1 MEAVILGCGEAFDEA
16 LPNTSILVRSG
27 LTVLLDCGYSA
38 PPQVWK
44 AEPDP
49 NAIDLI
55 YISHPHADHYFG
67 LPALLGRM
75 WEDGRTKPLA
85 ILSQPVVLNQARELM
100 EYGYRS
106 LAARFSYPIEYRE
119 AAPGR
124 TVESGGVAF
133 DFAESRH
140 AVPNLA
146 VRIEA
151 GGKRLCYS
159 GDGMF
164 TAQGRKL
171 FAGADLL
178 IHEAYFFDPSP
189 VHADIGSILALAP
202 QEGIRRVALVHV
214 QRGLRRQPER
224 IHEAIRKARDVEAAL
239 PEPMTRFQLGSAGAG
254 G

>member
-1 MEAVILGCGEAFDEA
+1 MDALILGCGEAFDET
-16 LPNTSILVRSG
+16 LPNTSILVRAG

-49 NAIDLI
+49 DAIDLI

-75 WEDGRTKPLA
+75 WEDGRTRPLT
-85 ILSQPVVLNQARELM
+85 ILSQPAVLEQLPGMM
-100 EYGYRS
+100 EYGYRG
-106 LAARFSYPIEYRE
+106 LANRFRYPIEYRA

-124 TVESGGVAF
+124 AVEYEEVLF

-140 AVPNLA
+140 AVTNLA
-146 VRIEA
+146 VRIQA
-151 GGKRLCYS
+151 GGMRLCYS

-164 TAQGRKL
+164 TDAGRRL

-178 IHEAYFFDPSP
+178 IHEAYSFETSP
-189 VHADIGSILALAP
+189 VHADIGSILEMAP
-202 QEGIRRVALVHV
+202 QEGIRRAALVHV

-224 IHEAIRKARDVEAAL
+224 IHSAIEQAGVEAAL
-239 PEPMTRFQLGSAGAG
+239 PGPMTRITLGSAGAG